1 MVGVEKSGQMRGV
14 DLGMGVRID
23 FRNADANARENLPIL
38 GGVYNYWRPQTIV
51 PSRSGSALALG
62 LSTDP

>member
-14 DLGMGVRID
+14 DLGMGARID

-38 GGVYNYWRPQTIV
+38 GGCIII
-51 PSRSGSALALG
+51 GG
-62 LSTDP
+62 LRQ